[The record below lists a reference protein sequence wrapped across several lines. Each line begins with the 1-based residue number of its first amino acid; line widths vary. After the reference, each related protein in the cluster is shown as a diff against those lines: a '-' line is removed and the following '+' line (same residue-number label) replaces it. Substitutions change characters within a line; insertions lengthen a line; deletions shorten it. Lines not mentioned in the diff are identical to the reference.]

1 MCMKRYCYIC
11 HYETEDDSLITC
23 PECLC
28 DNVFICSD
36 EEREVVD
43 FSSDRS
49 FIDAMMELKK
59 KDPIEY
65 QLKLNQFNLQLEQKE
80 KLERQQE
87 EEWNNTPRCP
97 KCSSTSIATVNKG
110 YGLISGFF
118 GSGSPRNVCQKCGY
132 KWKP

>member
-1 MCMKRYCYIC
+1 MKRYCCIC

-28 DNVFICSD
+28 DNVFVCSKD
-36 EEREVVD
+36 EEEIVD
-43 FSSDRS
+43 ISSDRS

-65 QLKLNQFNLQLEQKE
+65 QLKLNQFKLQQEQKE
-80 KLERQQE
+80 NLEKQQQRVQ
-87 EEWNNTPRCP
+87 NNQVKCPRCG
-97 KCSSTSIATVNKG
+97 STSIATVNRG

-118 GSGSPRNVCQKCGY
+118 GSGSPRNVCQKCGH